1 METASSTGARGT
13 RGHHIEIFLISFA
26 ALLLEI
32 AYTRVISFKLFY
44 YYTYLVIGLALL
56 GMGAG
61 GVLMAVSRRLQR
73 ARTESILMVGSLFG
87 AVSVACGYL
96 VVARLPIASLAIWQ
110 YGSRPSYVSLAKLVI
125 LCLALFLSF
134 VSIGTMIATLF
145 GRRSEGI
152 GKLYFADLFGAGLA
166 CAVAVFFLSSI
177 GPPRTIMLSGTILA
191 AVAVYVGLRIHST
204 WAVVG
209 TVASAGVAVLLAI
222 TVVSST
228 ILPDVKTDDNKSPL
242 LGSVSSHWS
251 PIFRVDALEF
261 PDHYFLMHDGLLG
274 SIIKKW
280 DGQHESLADFHF
292 EQDPRSFP
300 FDVLGTDPDKV
311 MIIGAAGGHEVLV
324 SLQYDAKQIDAIE
337 LNPITHKM
345 VTEEF
350 ADEDGHLADQPGVN
364 YVNGDGRSFLARSDD
379 EYDLIWYPAPDS
391 YSAANAS
398 TSGAFVLSESYLYTT
413 EMIEKSL
420 DHLTDDGIMAAQFG
434 EANFAEKPN
443 RTTRYVATVR
453 QALENAGVE
462 DPSAHV
468 IVSTNRLEGTPDTTT
483 VMVKRTPF
491 TPEEVA
497 RFGGSAARI
506 AGTELQY
513 APGEPGDNL
522 TTEVLTLP
530 EPELQTLLENRPFD
544 VGAISDDGP
553 FFWHFARFG
562 DVVRDITE
570 PINVNERASDPEDS
584 IGERVLLLLLAISA
598 LFAAVFLLLPFVAM
612 RKKWKALPRKANSAL
627 YFSALGLGFMFFEIT
642 LIQRLILFL
651 GFPTYSLTVTLASL
665 LIFTGCGALMSVRF
679 TERIELAIKWLAPS
693 IVAMGLLYL
702 FVLPVITSALLTTPL
717 VVRVIVA
724 FVVLAPLGICL
735 GMFMPLGI
743 GVVGRLST
751 HSSEYVAW
759 GWAVNGFASVIGS
772 VLTTL
777 IAMVVGFN
785 AVLGLATVTYLVALA
800 ALWRLQRPRTDEE
813 LIRLDGSGL
822 EELTPEEEEPRTSA
836 FAPSA

>member
-1 METASSTGARGT
+1 VADLETATPEGARGE
-13 RGHHIEIFLISFA
+13 RGYHVEIFLISFA

-73 ARTESILMVGSLFG
+73 ASTESILMIGSLFG
-87 AVSVACGYL
+87 AVSVAGGYL
-96 VVARLPIASLAIWQ
+96 VIARLPIASLAIWQ

-134 VSIGTMIATLF
+134 VSVGTMIAALF

-152 GKLYFADLFGAGLA
+152 GKLYFADLLGAGLA
-166 CAVAVFFLSSI
+166 CGVAVIFISSI
-177 GPPRTIMLSGTILA
+177 GPPRTIILSGAILA
-191 AVAVYVGLRIHST
+191 VVAVGVGRRMRSR
-204 WAVVG
+204 WVPVSAVVAVVLAV
-209 TVASAGVAVLLAI
+209 TVAAGSL
-222 TVVSST
+222 
-228 ILPDVKTDDNKSPL
+228 LPDVKTDDDKSPL
-242 LGSVSSHWS
+242 LGSISSHWS

-261 PDHYFLMHDGLLG
+261 PDHLFLMHDGMLG

-280 DGQHESLADFHF
+280 DGERESLADFGF

-300 FDVLGTDPDKV
+300 FDVLGTAPDKV

-324 SLQYDAKQIDAIE
+324 SLDRDAKQIDAIE
-337 LNPITHKM
+337 LNPITHEM
-345 VTEEF
+345 VTDEF
-350 ADEDGHLADQPGVN
+350 ADFDGRLAEQPGVN

-379 EYDLIWYPAPDS
+379 AYDLIWYPAPDS

-413 EMIEKSL
+413 ETIEESL
-420 DHLTDDGIMAAQFG
+420 DHLTDDGVMAAQFG

-453 QALENAGVE
+453 RALENAGVD
-462 DPSAHV
+462 DPAAHV
-468 IVSTNRLEGTPDTTT
+468 IVSTNRLDGMGALST
-483 VMVKRTPF
+483 VMVKKTPF
-491 TPEEVA
+491 TPAEVA
-497 RFGGSAARI
+497 RFTESAERI
-506 AGTELQY
+506 DGTEPQY
-513 APGEPGDNL
+513 APGQPDDNL
-522 TTEVLTLP
+522 STEVLTASG
-530 EPELQTLLENRPFD
+530 PELDRLLKDYPFD
-544 VGAISDDGP
+544 VAAISDDGP

-562 DVVRDITE
+562 DVIGDIGD
-570 PINVNERASDPEDS
+570 PINVRERVGDPEDS

-612 RKKWKALPRKANSAL
+612 RKTWAALPRKANSAL
-627 YFSALGLGFMFFEIT
+627 FFTALGLGFMFFEIT

-665 LIFTGCGALMSVRF
+665 LIFTGCGALLSTRF
-679 TERIELAIKWLAPS
+679 KENIGRAITWLAPS
-693 IVAMGLLYL
+693 IVVMGLSYL
-702 FVLPVITSALLTTPL
+702 FVLPVITTALLTTPL
-717 VVRVIVA
+717 ALRVIVA
-724 FVVLAPLGICL
+724 FLVLAPLGVCL

-785 AVLGLATVTYLVALA
+785 FVLGLATVVYLLALA
-800 ALWRLQRPRTDEE
+800 ALWRLQRPGTPEE
-813 LIRLDGSGL
+813 LIHL
-822 EELTPEEEEPRTSA
+822 EETQEEPRTSA